1 MGRVRTDRSERFA
14 EIAREMADL
23 ALQARL
29 TSDEAK
35 HMFAAIGFMSLTMVR
50 HDLGLLPKLTGM
62 CAGCAQMKCEECPNR
77 ISNPQE
83 TIQKQPGREE

>member
-23 ALQARL
+23 ALQGQL
-29 TSDEAK
+29 SPDEAQ

-62 CAGCAQMKCEECPNR
+62 CGGCAEMKCEECENR
-77 ISNPQE
+77 HVRNP
-83 TIQKQPGREE
+83 REIPARQDDTK